1 METDSSDIFTPCADV
16 PDALL
21 RISQPHLHKILEKLA
36 SRGKWQQMEVVVN
49 KARANDVPRNQFAR
63 NMSILALVRDGGLCG
78 AEAQRLQVRP
88 GGGEGGGDDDSID
101 DGSGGGDGE
110 CDGGDGSGGG
120 DVDGSGG
127 GDGSDGGGDGSGGDG
142 SGGCGGGG
150 DDGGSN
156 DDDYDG
162 DSGDNYGGD
171 GDSGSDGGDGWI
183 DG

>member
-16 PDALL
+16 PDILL

-36 SRGKWQQMEVVVN
+36 SRGKWWQMEVVVN
-49 KARANDVPRNQFAR
+49 KARANDIPRGQFAR

-88 GGGEGGGDDDSID
+88 GGGEGGGDNDSID
-101 DGSGGGDGE
+101 DGSGGGDG
-110 CDGGDGSGGG
+110 GSDGSGGG
-120 DVDGSGG
+120 G
-127 GDGSDGGGDGSGGDG
+127 GDCSDG

-156 DDDYDG
+156 GDDYGG
-162 DSGDNYGGD
+162 DSGNNYGGD

-183 DG
+183 NG